1 MGGGRES
8 FFNHVLAFLCFFMAF
23 SCRHQQGGTT
33 GVPRGYH
40 GGTMGAPRWRHGGA
54 TGVPGRYQRWSCGG
68 PADVRLDHRWT
79 TAGPPQLDHRWT
91 TAFGPPLD
99 HRMDHRRPTQIT
111 SHWPLLATDPYW
123 SLALIGPWP
132 VLVLIGYGPWPVLA
146 LIGHWSPPP
155 RWRLLRTV
163 SAPPSRN
170 GFSTK

>member
-1 MGGGRES
+1 VFFYGFFVPAPAGRY
-8 FFNHVLAFLCFFMAF
+8 H
-23 SCRHQQGGTT
+23 GGTT
-33 GVPRGYH
+33 GVPRGHH
-40 GGTMGAPRWRHGGA
+40 GGTTVAPRWRHGC
-54 TGVPGRYQRWSCGG
+54 TREVPAVVLRWSCGRPFG
-68 PADVRLDHRWT
+68 PPLDHRRT
-79 TAGPPQLDHRWT
+79 TAVGPPLDHRWT

-163 SAPPSRN
+163 SAPPSSN